1 MNLRTGTTASTGLLV
16 ALLLASATLS
26 AMSAPGA
33 PAQDPAQDV
42 ERIRAAR
49 AAGAEKALETQGGS
63 RLLFKVDSAALREAV
78 MTELRDDVVRIV
90 REDRIPYAGLAMRD
104 GSVEVRIADA
114 NNRQRLVSK
123 LNPSTAPAPSG
134 GVAID
139 VADSGDGL
147 IRLTPTDS
155 GFAERLH
162 RLVEESIDMIE
173 QDLRSNGIR
182 LAGVRPDGSDRIRVL
197 LPGARD
203 AESVA
208 AVIARKARIAFRLVD
223 VSMTAA
229 QALQGSPPPGSEVLY
244 DFKTRA
250 PYLLLKDIGIEGDDI
265 TDAAPGFDAHQNQQ
279 PIVSFRFNARGTRR
293 FAHLTADNI
302 GRPFAVVIDDRVVSA
317 PVIREPILGGS
328 GQISGN
334 FTLEDANSIAML
346 LRSGTLPG
354 RLTVVD
360 QQVVEPAGSAEKP

>member
-49 AAGAEKALETQGGS
+49 AASAEKALETQGGS

-123 LNPSTAPAPSG
+123 LNPSTASAPSG
-134 GVAID
+134 GGAID

-155 GFAERLH
+155 GFA
-162 RLVEESIDMIE
+162 
-173 QDLRSNGIR
+173 
-182 LAGVRPDGSDRIRVL
+182 
-197 LPGARD
+197 
-203 AESVA
+203 
-208 AVIARKARIAFRLVD
+208 
-223 VSMTAA
+223 
-229 QALQGSPPPGSEVLY
+229 
-244 DFKTRA
+244 
-250 PYLLLKDIGIEGDDI
+250 
-265 TDAAPGFDAHQNQQ
+265 
-279 PIVSFRFNARGTRR
+279 
-293 FAHLTADNI
+293 
-302 GRPFAVVIDDRVVSA
+302 
-317 PVIREPILGGS
+317 
-328 GQISGN
+328 
-334 FTLEDANSIAML
+334 
-346 LRSGTLPG
+346 
-354 RLTVVD
+354 
-360 QQVVEPAGSAEKP
+360 